1 MIGSFASEGGRPA
14 IFLPE
19 QVEVLAH
26 GLFSRSL
33 QILALS
39 RLLERGFF
47 TLRIVAEVWVERKSI
62 GGYFWAR
69 YESQTLHA
77 PSPDRFRVVAG
88 SLLKNSQAALTRTF
102 SVSLAIAGVTNPK
115 KTIARS
121 NLATV
126 SDFSR

>member
-1 MIGSFASEGGRPA
+1 
-14 IFLPE
+14 
-19 QVEVLAH
+19 
-26 GLFSRSL
+26 
-33 QILALS
+33 
-39 RLLERGFF
+39 
-47 TLRIVAEVWVERKSI
+47 VERKSI

-69 YESQTLHA
+69 YESQTIHV

-115 KTIARS
+115 KTIARG

>member
-1 MIGSFASEGGRPA
+1 
-14 IFLPE
+14 
-19 QVEVLAH
+19 LA
-26 GLFSRSL
+26 
-33 QILALS
+33 
-39 RLLERGFF
+39 
-47 TLRIVAEVWVERKSI
+47 IVAEVWVERKSI

-69 YESQTLHA
+69 DESQTIHV

-88 SLLKNSQAALTRTF
+88 SLPKNSQAALTRTF